1 MGFCNGNVYQR
12 VHIIRDLQEVLG
24 MIGPFEMSTTL
35 TLGFALLFGFFFGL
49 SLERAGLGDP
59 HKLTGVFYLKDF
71 TVPKVM
77 FTAIAVAS
85 TGLYLLSDLHLL
97 DLEKVWIIPT
107 FFWPQL
113 VGGALFGIGYFVSG
127 YCPGTAVAGLGAGRL
142 DALVTMI
149 GISAGS
155 LLFAVLYPWLEGFYL
170 SSDMGA
176 PTLPKLLG
184 VNHWIVVIAV
194 IAVAL
199 GLFVFLE
206 RFEKRKRSASEQEQG
221 VTLPPT
227 SAPIRS

>member
-1 MGFCNGNVYQR
+1 MGLCNGNVHQR
-12 VHIIRDLQEVLG
+12 VHIRGDLQEVLV
-24 MIGPFEMSTTL
+24 MIGPFEMGTAL

-49 SLERAGLGDP
+49 FLERGGLGDP

-77 FTAIAVAS
+77 FTAIVVAS

-113 VGGALFGIGYFVSG
+113 VGGALFGIGFIVSG
-127 YCPGTAVAGLGAGRL
+127 YCPGTAVAGFGAGRL
-142 DALVTMI
+142 DALVMMI
-149 GISAGS
+149 GISVGS
-155 LLFAVLYPWLEGFYL
+155 LLFAILYPSLEGFYL

-176 PTLPKLLG
+176 PTIPKLLG
-184 VNHWIVVIAV
+184 VNPWVVVIPV
-194 IAVAL
+194 IALAL

-206 RFEKRKRSASEQEQG
+206 RFEKQKKS
-221 VTLPPT
+221 V
-227 SAPIRS
+227 